1 MRKYLFA
8 LLLVLAPTFVL
19 AAAGGY
25 PLDRAPSRA
34 SDMAALQNGA
44 KLFVNYCLNCHS
56 ASLMRYNRLK
66 DIGLTDA
73 QIKANLL
80 FSADK
85 VGETMKVA
93 MTVADSKQ
101 WFGAPP
107 PDLSV
112 ITRAR
117 SSSAGSGADY
127 VYTYLRSYYRDASR
141 PTGWNNLVLQ
151 NSAMPHVL
159 WERQG
164 PRELLTTLVHEQESE
179 SKGKTWETVTTSY
192 DRNGIATV
200 KKELLSGHA
209 GHASFQAQFTNLDKT
224 ADVQYE
230 RDVADLVGFLT
241 YVSDPSAM
249 TRQRLGVWVLLF
261 LGVFSVVAWW
271 LNSVYW
277 RDVK

>member
-117 SSSAGSGADY
+117 SSSAGSGSDY

-164 PRELLTTLVHEQESE
+164 SRELLTTLVHEQESE
-179 SKGKTWETVTTSY
+179 SKGKTWETVTTS
-192 DRNGIATV
+192 
-200 KKELLSGHA
+200 
-209 GHASFQAQFTNLDKT
+209 
-224 ADVQYE
+224 
-230 RDVADLVGFLT
+230 
-241 YVSDPSAM
+241 
-249 TRQRLGVWVLLF
+249 
-261 LGVFSVVAWW
+261 
-271 LNSVYW
+271 
-277 RDVK
+277 